1 MRNAAPTSTPK
12 FPCRNGRMALS
23 LPIHACLAPAPSD
36 NQGLPFP
43 RAPPWLGTHGERRPW
58 LPIGRQTDDV
68 SDERRH
74 GFMSKGAA
82 GDGRGR
88 SHSNGHSGGGHRL
101 FPHSSVE
108 KERPVGH
115 RAADHDLPACRTPM
129 PALRK
134 PTSIAEGMWGGWTCP
149 TCGCKVDKYGQE
161 RTAP

>member
-36 NQGLPFP
+36 SQGLPFP
-43 RAPPWLGTHGERRPW
+43 RRPQDGYQ
-58 LPIGRQTDDV
+58 LGRQTDFV

-82 GDGRGR
+82 GDGRIR
-88 SHSNGHSGGGHRL
+88 SHSIGHSGGGHRL
-101 FPHSSVE
+101 FPHSPVE
-108 KERPVGH
+108 KEGPWGIGPLTTTCPR
-115 RAADHDLPACRTPM
+115 CRTSM

-134 PTSIAEGMWGGWTCP
+134 PTSVAEGMWGGWTYP
-149 TCGCKVDKYGQE
+149 TGGCKVGKYGQE
-161 RTAP
+161 RAAP